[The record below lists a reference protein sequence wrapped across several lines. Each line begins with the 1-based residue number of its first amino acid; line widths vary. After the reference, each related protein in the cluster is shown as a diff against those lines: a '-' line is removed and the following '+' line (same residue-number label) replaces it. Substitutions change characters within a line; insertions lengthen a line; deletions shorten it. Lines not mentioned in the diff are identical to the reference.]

1 MIIRLSGLTCTAY
14 LYSEA
19 HSFKNSI
26 TKNTTMNYY
35 NNKQIRF
42 DDEEETP
49 KELPENPMEKMV
61 SGWQFD
67 KKFIEQR
74 KIFLWGVVDD
84 KSAKDITARLLY
96 LEAIDPGKEI
106 TFYIN
111 SPGGVVT
118 SGMVIYDTMQ
128 MISSPV
134 STVCM
139 GMAASMGS
147 ILLSGGAK
155 GRRFIFPSGQ
165 VMIHQPSGGGQGVSA
180 DLEIM
185 AVQIL
190 KIKQLGAKILADNCG
205 QTYEKVMK
213 DFDRDYWMD
222 SKESVAYGIV
232 DGVMDKL

>member
-1 MIIRLSGLTCTAY
+1 VHYKKYYNLKAIFKMNLYNRNIRL
-14 LYSEA
+14 
-19 HSFKNSI
+19 
-26 TKNTTMNYY
+26 
-35 NNKQIRF
+35 
-42 DDEEETP
+42 DDEEENPT
-49 KELPENPMEKMV
+49 ELPESPMEKMM

-74 KIFLWGVVDD
+74 KIFLWGAVDD
-84 KSAKDITARLLY
+84 KSAKDITNRLMY

-147 ILLSGGAK
+147 ILLSGGEK
-155 GRRFIFPSGQ
+155 GKRFIFPNGE

-185 AVQIL
+185 AIQMQKVKEMGAEILAKNCGKTKEQIL
-190 KIKQLGAKILADNCG
+190 R
-205 QTYEKVMK
+205 

-222 SKESVAYGIV
+222 AKESLAYGIV
-232 DGVMDKL
+232 DGLIEKL

>member
-1 MIIRLSGLTCTAY
+1 
-14 LYSEA
+14 
-19 HSFKNSI
+19 
-26 TKNTTMNYY
+26 MNLHYKSTQQ
-35 NNKQIRF
+35 N
-42 DDEEETP
+42 DDDDTP
-49 KELPENPMEKMV
+49 KDLPENSMEKMM
-61 SGWQFD
+61 SGYQFD

-74 KIFLWGVVDD
+74 KIFLWGAVDD
-84 KSAKDITARLLY
+84 KSAKDITNRLMY
-96 LEAIDPGKEI
+96 LEAINPGKEI

-147 ILLSGGAK
+147 ILLSGGQK
-155 GRRFIFPSGQ
+155 GKRFIFPSGE

-185 AVQIL
+185 AIQMQKV
-190 KIKQLGAKILADNCG
+190 KEMGANVLAKNCG
-205 QTYEKVMK
+205 KTQAQIMK
-213 DFDRDYWMD
+213 DFDRDYWMNAQ
-222 SKESVAYGIV
+222 ESVAYGIV
-232 DGVMDKL
+232 DAVIDKL